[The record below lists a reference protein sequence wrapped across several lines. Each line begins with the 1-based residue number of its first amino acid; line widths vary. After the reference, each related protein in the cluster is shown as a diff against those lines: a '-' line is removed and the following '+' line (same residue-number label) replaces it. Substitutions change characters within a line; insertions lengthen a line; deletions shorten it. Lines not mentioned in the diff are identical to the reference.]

1 MMTLSKSTE
10 PWCRDPFV
18 HIDIIIE
25 NQYAHYKPCNVY
37 AKSYTTPDFKI
48 IQNELLNGRWAEGC
62 TNCKSAEL
70 SNINSRRKGVNL
82 IHKDK
87 PLVVSSIG
95 LRYGTLCN
103 STCLICDETRSSAWA
118 SELLKKSISIRP
130 EYKFNKKL
138 MPDLSE
144 VLKDIDCS
152 TITNVELHG
161 GEPLLNSCTRDILDM
176 LPIENLSVKI
186 NTNGTVW
193 PEWMDKFT
201 KTKSTEILFSIDDI
215 GNRLEYLRPP
225 AKFDVVTE
233 NIKKSK
239 DMKFKTGCTYV
250 ISSLNVYYLPEFLM
264 WAVKNFGISLYG
276 QFMFDDTKYSL
287 FNLPES
293 AKLKVIEKFNQHHK
307 LTKLLAPVI
316 MEMSKNNTKEDTAL
330 YNTIR
335 DSKFKTVFPEWYD
348 ILNHV

>member
-1 MMTLSKSTE
+1 MTLIKLNE

-18 HIDIIIE
+18 HIDIIVE
-25 NQYAHYKPCNVY
+25 NQYVHYKPCNVY
-37 AKSYTTPDFKI
+37 AESYSTPDFKV
-48 IQNELLNGRWAEGC
+48 IQRDLVSGRWAEGC
-62 TNCKSAEL
+62 GNCKSAE
-70 SNINSRRKGVNL
+70 SANINSRRTGVNL

-118 SELLKKSISIRP
+118 SKLLKESIPIKS
-130 EYKFNKKL
+130 EYIFNKKL
-138 MPDLSE
+138 IPDLAE

-152 TITNVELHG
+152 TITNIELHG
-161 GEPLLNSCTRDILDM
+161 GEPLLNSYTRDILDM

-215 GNRLEYLRPP
+215 GDRLEYLRPP
-225 AKFDVVTE
+225 ANFDVITE

-239 DMKFKTGCTYV
+239 GMNFKTGCTYV
-250 ISSLNVYYLPEFLM
+250 VSSLNVYYLPEFLM
-264 WAVKNFGISLYG
+264 WAVKKFGISLYG

-293 AKLKVIEKFNQHHK
+293 AKLKVIEKFNQHPK
-307 LTKLLAPVI
+307 LTKLLSSVI
-316 MEMSKNNTKEDTAL
+316 IEMSKNNTKEDTAL
-330 YNTIR
+330 YDTIR
-335 DSKFKTVFPEWYD
+335 DNEFKTVFPEWHS
-348 ILNHV
+348 ILTHA